1 MSKTKSYLNQK
12 GSGCNITIEA
22 SPSATRTEVTG
33 INEWRGALQV
43 RIAAQPRDGAAN
55 EELIEFLA
63 KRLSI
68 PKASVKLVKGGRTSH
83 KTIFVPLSVDNVRSL
98 LGGT

>member
-1 MSKTKSYLNQK
+1 LAKTQCYLNAS
-12 GSGCNITIEA
+12 GSGCIITIEA

-55 EELIEFLA
+55 EELMEFLA
-63 KRLSI
+63 KRLSV
-68 PKASVKLVKGGRTSH
+68 PRSSVKLLKGGRTSH
-83 KTIFVPLSVDNVRSL
+83 KTIFVPLSVDKVRSL